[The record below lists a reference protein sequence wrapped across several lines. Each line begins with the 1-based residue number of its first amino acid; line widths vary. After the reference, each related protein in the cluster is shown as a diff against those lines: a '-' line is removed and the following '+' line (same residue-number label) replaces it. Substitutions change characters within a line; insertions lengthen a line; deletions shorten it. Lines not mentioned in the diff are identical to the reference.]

1 MAFPNSPSD
10 GDYATINNIV
20 YRYASA
26 TGTWTRQQGA
36 NGTGTFNTLNITS
49 TNNATSQSTGAL
61 VVSGGA
67 GFQGN
72 VHVNAVYSNNY
83 KYANGAPFTT
93 ENPTGITNGNSN
105 ISVLANANITFSAVG
120 IGNVLVIS
128 NLGANIAGTANITG
142 ATALGSSLTVSG
154 VTNLGPVGNVTI
166 TGGSSG
172 QYLQTDGSGGLS
184 WQSLSSS
191 SISNGTSNVSVV
203 SSANVNISSA
213 GNANVLVVTGTGA
226 NIAGTANVTGA
237 TALGSTLSVTGNA
250 NVGNLGTA
258 GQIISTLATG
268 TAPFTVSS
276 TTQVANL
283 NVAAAGSATTAATVT
298 TAAQPNITSTGT
310 LTGLAV
316 TQASITAAA
325 PVVNVNTTWNNS
337 SVTFTGILSNVTDT
351 ASAAASLLRDY
362 QVGGVS
368 KFKIDKTGLTTV
380 ANSVIPNANGTIS
393 LGLTGSRW
401 STIYGLATSAQ
412 YADLAERYLADADYP
427 VGTVLKI
434 GGDAEITI
442 AEQGN
447 SGVVGT
453 VSDKPGFLMN
463 DTLEGEHVT
472 SVAYIGRVPCRV
484 NGEIN
489 RGDLLVVG
497 STPGVATAVQAQDLI
512 PGTLVG
518 KALQAY
524 NNSEE
529 GTIEIL
535 VGRS

>member
-1 MAFPNSPSD
+1 
-10 GDYATINNIV
+10 
-20 YRYASA
+20 
-26 TGTWTRQQGA
+26 
-36 NGTGTFNTLNITS
+36 
-49 TNNATSQSTGAL
+49 
-61 VVSGGA
+61 
-67 GFQGN
+67 
-72 VHVNAVYSNNY
+72 
-83 KYANGAPFTT
+83 
-93 ENPTGITNGNSN
+93 
-105 ISVLANANITFSAVG
+105 
-120 IGNVLVIS
+120 
-128 NLGANIAGTANITG
+128 
-142 ATALGSSLTVSG
+142 
-154 VTNLGPVGNVTI
+154 
-166 TGGSSG
+166 
-172 QYLQTDGSGGLS
+172 
-184 WQSLSSS
+184 
-191 SISNGTSNVSVV
+191 VSVV

-237 TALGSTLSVTGNA
+237 TALGSTLNVTGNA

-268 TAPFTVSS
+268 TAPFTVTS

-283 NVAAAGSATTAATVT
+283 NVAAAGSSTTAGTVT

-310 LTGLAV
+310 LTSLAV

-325 PVVNVNTTWNNS
+325 PVVNVNTTWNNA
-337 SVTFTGILSNVTDT
+337 SVAFTGILSNVTDT

-380 ANSVIPNANGTIS
+380 ANSVIPNANGTIT
-393 LGLTGSRW
+393 LGTTSARW

-427 VGTVLKI
+427 VGTVLMI
-434 GGDAEITI
+434 GGTAEVTI
-442 AEQGN
+442 ADKSN

-463 DTLEGEHVT
+463 DALEGNNLT

-484 NGEIN
+484 NGQIN
-489 RGDLLVVG
+489 RGDLLAVG
-497 STPGVATAVQAQDLI
+497 NTPGVATSVQAADLI

-535 VGRS
+535 VGRQ

>member
-93 ENPTGITNGNSN
+93 ESPTSIANGNSN

-172 QYLQTDGSGGLS
+172 QYLRTDGSGGLS

-535 VGRS
+535 VGRQ

>member
-172 QYLQTDGSGGLS
+172 QYLQTNGSGGLS

-325 PVVNVNTTWNNS
+325 PVVNVNTTWNNV

-351 ASAAASLLRDY
+351 ASAATSLLRDY

-535 VGRS
+535 VGRQ